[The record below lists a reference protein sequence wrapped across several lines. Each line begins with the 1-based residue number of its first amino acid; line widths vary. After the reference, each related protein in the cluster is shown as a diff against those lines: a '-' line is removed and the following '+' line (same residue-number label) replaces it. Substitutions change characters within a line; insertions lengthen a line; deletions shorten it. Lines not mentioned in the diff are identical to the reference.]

1 MALYAFM
8 TITGEANI
16 QGSAQQKGREGKIVV
31 FGVRHEIVSPTDV
44 DGMPIAS
51 ETKFGPLVVSK
62 NFDSA
67 SPALHAAH
75 IAGKLLSKVSVEFW
89 RMPPRGGQE
98 ENYMTITLTG
108 AKVLSYRTL
117 MDDARK
123 QENQLIP
130 EYEEVAFAYEQVH
143 WKYSADKEKPGDSS
157 NVAVKYRREEY
168 FEERLGLTL
177 TTFLK
182 ELPKS
187 VSDGVK
193 DAIKT
198 QTKEAVSPEKEKE
211 K

>member
-31 FGVRHEIVSPTDV
+31 FGVRHDIVSPTDK
-44 DGMPIAS
+44 DGMPVAS
-51 ETKFGPLVVSK
+51 DTKFGPLVVSK

-108 AKVLSYRTL
+108 AKVLSYRTV

-130 EYEEVAFAYEQVH
+130 EYEEVGFAYEQVH

-168 FEERLGLTL
+168 FEERLGRTL
-177 TTFLK
+177 TDFLK

-198 QTKEAVSPEKEKE
+198 QTKEAVSPEKEK
-211 K
+211 